1 MQSAKISLMCMFPVL
16 LKLPPS
22 NLEWSASLVSPC
34 PLRTGPILWTNN
46 WWASQ
51 ETEEMGLEKEASLEL
66 QAEHLP
72 LCGEG
77 GLYVWCLWT
86 TTGEQG
92 CPKNSG
98 YFNIF
103 VRGFSEI
110 TVNFTYLF
118 ETAEELIVS
127 LSPRG
132 KHVYCE
138 FTVECAALAT
148 RLRKPQCWYLYVFP
162 LGWLR

>member
-1 MQSAKISLMCMFPVL
+1 MSCSSFIDAVLSIIYLSLMRIFFEYSFLHMVFF
-16 LKLPPS
+16 S
-22 NLEWSASLVSPC
+22 SS
-34 PLRTGPILWTNN
+34 
-46 WWASQ
+46 
-51 ETEEMGLEKEASLEL
+51 
-66 QAEHLP
+66 
-72 LCGEG
+72 
-77 GLYVWCLWT
+77 
-86 TTGEQG
+86 
-92 CPKNSG
+92 

-162 LGWLR
+162 LG